1 LQDFTVIMF
10 KITQCIRIAI
20 ELAEP
25 YWLLKRKLADEFHLV
40 SLIFINA
47 MQLQKRKHNKS

>member
-1 LQDFTVIMF
+1 MF

-25 YWLLKRKLADEFHLV
+25 YWLLKRKLADEFRFV

-47 MQLQKRKHNKS
+47 KQLQKRKQNKS